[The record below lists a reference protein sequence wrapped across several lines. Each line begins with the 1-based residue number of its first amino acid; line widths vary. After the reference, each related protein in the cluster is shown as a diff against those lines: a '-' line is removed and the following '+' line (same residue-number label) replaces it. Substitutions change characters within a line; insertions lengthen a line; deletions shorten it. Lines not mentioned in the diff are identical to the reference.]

1 MNVTV
6 IAFGFKYG
14 IPPELDL
21 LFDVRFLQNPNYD
34 PLLQPRTGADADVG
48 AFIERD
54 PALAP
59 FLSLLFPLVDFLL
72 PQYER
77 QAKEQATIGFG
88 CTGGRHRSVYVARRL
103 AEHLRSGA
111 RAVEC
116 VARDLE
122 TV

>member
-1 MNVTV
+1 VNVTV

-14 IPPELDL
+14 VPRELDL

-34 PLLQPRTGADADVG
+34 PLLQPRTGSDPDVG

-59 FLSLLFPLVDFLL
+59 FLSRLFPLIDFLL

-77 QAKEQATIGFG
+77 QGKDRTTIGFG
-88 CTGGRHRSVYVARRL
+88 CTGGRHRSLYIARRL
-103 AEHLRSGA
+103 AQHLHASA
-111 RAVEC
+111 RTVEC

-122 TV
+122 AV